1 VCEREREGGKE
12 GRKERGE
19 REIKFNTCITNTT
32 PTKSAHRQTDSPLLD
47 SDTSIAGEI
56 GSG

>member
-1 VCEREREGGKE
+1 VREKEGGK
-12 GRKERGE
+12 GRE
-19 REIKFNTCITNTT
+19 REIKFNTYITNTI

-47 SDTSIAGEI
+47 SDTSLTGEI